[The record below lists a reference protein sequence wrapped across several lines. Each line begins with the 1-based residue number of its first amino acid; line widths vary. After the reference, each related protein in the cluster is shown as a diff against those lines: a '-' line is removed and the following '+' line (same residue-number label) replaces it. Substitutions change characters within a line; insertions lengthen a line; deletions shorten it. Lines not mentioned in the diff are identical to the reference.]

1 MDMYVKLLIA
11 LLVAFVVCLII
22 APIVISLLKKEK
34 IKQVILH
41 YVQNH
46 QAKSGTPTMGGIIF
60 IIAICLVPFIFFKSK
75 AITMSVMVILVF
87 LGYAIVG
94 FIDDFIKFKFKRNLG
109 LRAYQKVLF
118 QLAISII
125 ISIFAYKNSLIGST
139 IILPFSGKL
148 VDFGW
153 AIIPLNIVVF
163 LATTNSVNLTDG
175 LDCLATGTSISYL
188 FSFLMLLLV
197 LSGSVLAN
205 MGGVFFSE
213 LYNIQIIICVSI
225 GALLCYTLFN
235 CYPAKIFMG
244 DTGSLGLGALIATL
258 AIVTRT
264 TLYLPML
271 GIMFVLSSVS
281 VIMQVSYY
289 KLTKKRI
296 FLMAPLHHHFEKK
309 GIHEV
314 RIAVAYTVVTFLV
327 GIVVVLLEML

>member
-1 MDMYVKLLIA
+1 MDIYVKLLIA

-109 LRAYQKVLF
+109 LRAYQKLLF

-327 GIVVVLLEML
+327 GLVVVLLEML

>member
-109 LRAYQKVLF
+109 LRAYQKLLF

-125 ISIFAYKNSLIGST
+125 ISIFAYKSSLIGST

-244 DTGSLGLGALIATL
+244 DTGSLGIGALIATL

-327 GIVVVLLEML
+327 GLVVVLLEML

>member
-109 LRAYQKVLF
+109 LRAYQKLLF

-213 LYNIQIIICVSI
+213 LYNIQITICVSI

-327 GIVVVLLEML
+327 GLVVVLLEML